1 MPRLTSAEWELVADG
16 LALLPLSVRH
26 QVAARIEESRNG
38 TICPFL
44 DRDAGRCLV
53 YEYRPVA
60 CRTYGFYVEREG
72 GLYCEKIEARVNSG
86 EMANVVWG
94 NVARVDAQLA
104 EFGERI
110 GLLDWFNDS
119 LRWFPERLPTPPSTT
134 PGPCD
139 AP

>member
-1 MPRLTSAEWELVADG
+1 MPRLTRAEWELLQRG
-16 LALLPLSVRH
+16 LATLPSAIQREI
-26 QVAARIEESRNG
+26 ATRIEESAKC

-53 YEYRPVA
+53 YDYRPVA

-72 GLYCEKIEARVNSG
+72 GLYCGMIEARVDSG
-86 EMANVVWG
+86 EMADVVWG

-104 EFGERI
+104 EYGERI
-110 GLLDWFNDS
+110 ALLDWFNDS

-139 AP
+139 AQ